1 MNVKKSALVTFVCLI
16 LSILSFAQKNELS
29 FSVGAIHS
37 SDQTESLRGV
47 TCIIGGF
54 CGPINT
60 STSTGVA
67 FAGSYARQLFNFH
80 AGSLDLELPL
90 MGAPGR
96 DVKVSAL
103 GITLPGL
110 LSTSTFFF
118 TPSARIKLL
127 PSAPI
132 SPFFCVGG
140 GLAHTGTHF
149 NISSI
154 GILGVPVPAISVSN
168 SNNSGALQFGGGVD
182 FKTPLP
188 HLAIRGEVRDF
199 WAVGFASPSSALQ
212 VSPARQHNI
221 FAGGGVVFRF

>member
-1 MNVKKSALVTFVCLI
+1 MNVKRSALIVFFCCI
-16 LSILSFAQKNELS
+16 SSIVSFSQKNELS

-37 SDQTESLRGV
+37 SDQTESLQGV
-47 TCIIGGF
+47 TCVIGGF

-80 AGSLDLELPL
+80 AGSLDLEVPL
-90 MGAPGR
+90 LGAPGR

-103 GITLPGL
+103 GTTVPGS
-110 LSTSTFFF
+110 LSTSTFFL

-132 SPFFCVGG
+132 SPFFSVGG
-140 GLAHTGTHF
+140 GWAHHG
-149 NISSI
+149 SSFTTPSLVVN
-154 GILGVPVPAISVSN
+154 GISVPGISGSN
-168 SNNSGALQFGGGVD
+168 GSNSGALQFGGGLD

-188 HLAIRGEVRDF
+188 HLAVRAEVRDF
-199 WAVGFASPSSALQ
+199 WAIGISSPNSGLQ
-212 VSPARQHNI
+212 VSPERQHNI
-221 FAGGGVVFRF
+221 FGAGGVVFRF